1 MAQLKRLDLPVILE
15 MFHPARRDSCYVALL
30 HLEGGQAVL
39 SSGGMTLRVSVSEV
53 DRLWTRQA
61 LFLWRDFDSLGVPG
75 DPVRTGV
82 WARQKLSHLGYP
94 GGEANLAGAV
104 ARFQQDQELAAD
116 GVIGSRTLMTLYSL
130 VPYARPRLQSG
141 AS

>member
-1 MAQLKRLDLPVILE
+1 
-15 MFHPARRDSCYVALL
+15 
-30 HLEGGQAVL
+30 
-39 SSGGMTLRVSVSEV
+39 MTLRASLSEV

-75 DPVRTGV
+75 DPARTGV
-82 WARQKLSHLGYP
+82 WARQKLFHLGYP

-104 ARFQQDQELAAD
+104 TRFQQDQELAAD